1 MDNLAHE
8 VAPGSSVVDPKTSA
22 VDIEMEDVSEKVPKS
37 NSVETSEE
45 VIPETKADDV
55 LDSKADSPSIENK
68 EVVADESMDV
78 IEDELLEETKTTE
91 EESSNKV
98 IETEPPTVSVETEAP
113 ADVIVSEV
121 TDEKIVD
128 SNSAPESAKPDSET
142 TEITVESSEKPDT
155 SKTVVVLEDENDTL
169 VLNSDVDSA
178 SSDHDIADHGEED
191 DYDEYNDDHMFDII
205 NEGKAKIYIPAGK
218 KGVFYNPVQEF
229 NRDLSV
235 AVLTVFAIDHQSD
248 PTVKKYQKKMKW
260 ATSTSDTEEE
270 EDEEDEDVDLPLA
283 PGRKCKNGISVLDA
297 LSATGLRSMRYGLEV
312 AGVNTVMANDMS
324 EVAVKIIDKNVR
336 LNNLN
341 RLVVSRR
348 FDAIHLMQL
357 EKIRGRHF
365 DAIDLDPFG
374 NPTRF
379 LDAAV
384 SSLRDGG
391 LLLVTCTDMAVLC
404 GNTPE
409 TCYVKYNAVS
419 LKTAACHEMAL
430 RICLHLIETVCSK
443 YGRFIVPLLSFHADF
458 YIRVFVKVF
467 TSPQTCKATSTK
479 TSMVFKCIGCNT
491 LSFQP
496 LGMVYQVS
504 GQTKFN
510 LSHGPVVN
518 AKCAHCEGRHVMA
531 GPIWTGPLH
540 DAVFVQQVLDT
551 SESLGLTN
559 TRRITGML
567 AVILEELKDIPLYY
581 TLTNLCSVLHCEVI
595 PMQDFRSALLHA
607 KYKVSLSHCA
617 KNSFKTNA
625 PMSVVWDIL
634 RCWVKLHPI
643 AEKRLEDTTVRN
655 LLSKPPAFEANF
667 AYHPESISDSA
678 GLLRYQQN
686 PAPYWG
692 PGRKSTTNIGD
703 ARPKSNNT
711 HPAPRDSPTDQV
723 PPSKRFKKSGEGAD
737 KSIEL
742 ITLTDEE
749 DGDSLDR
756 EIFNLSKI
764 ADDAVDSSKGGSVA
778 SLSAIQAKAN
788 QNKSKNQ
795 DGNNKV
801 IEEYNLCDDDDDD
814 DMGDVYDGD
823 DDLRIVNGDV
833 GKKKTREDEKS
844 LDDLE
849 KELNQ
854 EIEKFD
860 RKTKSALEEADLLT
874 GESEEG
880 KKDRSSSKTTKDI
893 VYDLEENETVSK
905 DNDSS
910 NSNLTSSKHIKENDK
925 TLSGKQMEEDDIL
938 ELDAGD
944 SSEVPVA
951 VQNANDKSEDT
962 SSSVVKPS
970 RNSTDDSVKRTEDEV
985 PTINSNDDSVVL
997 NDDELREEKEILEE
1011 NKNGPPSD
1019 IIENGGDNVNKDDL
1033 DDKDNLDKE
1042 IELALETSDSKGG
1055 DKEVDPD
1062 EKLTE
1067 DDEQLVKEI
1076 DLGRSKES
1084 EQVDGL
1090 NSNGDD
1096 SEKPSEGKRIE
1107 SKVNEDNLD
1116 KELDEIINEEADVTS
1131 KE

>member
-1 MDNLAHE
+1 
-8 VAPGSSVVDPKTSA
+8 
-22 VDIEMEDVSEKVPKS
+22 
-37 NSVETSEE
+37 
-45 VIPETKADDV
+45 
-55 LDSKADSPSIENK
+55 
-68 EVVADESMDV
+68 
-78 IEDELLEETKTTE
+78 
-91 EESSNKV
+91 
-98 IETEPPTVSVETEAP
+98 
-113 ADVIVSEV
+113 
-121 TDEKIVD
+121 
-128 SNSAPESAKPDSET
+128 
-142 TEITVESSEKPDT
+142 
-155 SKTVVVLEDENDTL
+155 
-169 VLNSDVDSA
+169 
-178 SSDHDIADHGEED
+178 
-191 DYDEYNDDHMFDII
+191 MFDII
-205 NEGKAKIYIPAGK
+205 SEGKANIYIPAGK

-270 EDEEDEDVDLPLA
+270 EDEEDEEGDLPLA
-283 PGRKCKNGISVLDA
+283 PGKKCKNGISVLDA

-341 RLVVSRR
+341 RIVVSRR

-540 DAVFVQQVLDT
+540 DATFVQQVLDT
-551 SESLGLTN
+551 SESLGLAN

-567 AVILEELKDIPLYY
+567 AVILEEIKDIPLYY

-607 KYKVSLSHCA
+607 GYKVSLSHCA

-625 PMSVVWDIL
+625 SMTVVWDIL

-655 LLSKPPAFEANF
+655 LLSKQPAFEANF

-711 HPAPRDSPTDQV
+711 HPAPRDSPNDPNDQA
-723 PPSKRFKKSGEGAD
+723 PPSKRFKKSGEGGN

-742 ITLTDEE
+742 ITLSDEE

-764 ADDAVDSSKGGSVA
+764 ADENAVDSSKGGSVA
-778 SLSAIQAKAN
+778 SLSAIQEKAN
-788 QNKSKNQ
+788 INKSKNQ
-795 DGNNKV
+795 DENNKV
-801 IEEYNLCDDDDDD
+801 IEEYNLCDDDE
-814 DMGDVYDGD
+814 D

-833 GKKKTREDEKS
+833 SRDDKKKPTDPGNEDEKS

-854 EIEKFD
+854 EIERFD
-860 RKTKSALEEADLLT
+860 RKNKSALEEADLLT
-874 GESEEG
+874 QESEEG
-880 KKDRSSSKTTKDI
+880 NKGSSKTADDI
-893 VYDLEENETVSK
+893 VYDLEENENASK
-905 DNDSS
+905 DDSS
-910 NSNLTSSKHIKENDK
+910 NTNITNSKNITENDK
-925 TLSGKQMEEDDIL
+925 TSSGKQMEEDDIL
-938 ELDAGD
+938 ELDGD
-944 SSEVPVA
+944 SNEALVTA
-951 VQNANDKSEDT
+951 QNTNDKSEDNN
-962 SSSVVKPS
+962 SSSTAKP
-970 RNSTDDSVKRTEDEV
+970 
-985 PTINSNDDSVVL
+985 NDDGVKL
-997 NDDELREEKEILEE
+997 NDDELREENE
-1011 NKNGPPSD
+1011 NDASKTLK
-1019 IIENGGDNVNKDDL
+1019 NGGDNLNKDDL
-1033 DDKDNLDKE
+1033 DKDNLDKE
-1042 IELALETSDSKGG
+1042 IELALKTSDSKGG
-1055 DKEVDPD
+1055 DKVDLD
-1062 EKLTE
+1062 LEEKLTE
-1067 DDEQLVKEI
+1067 DEELVKEI
-1076 DLGRSKES
+1076 ELGETKES
-1084 EQVDGL
+1084 KQVDEL
-1090 NSNGDD
+1090 KSNGGDNV
-1096 SEKPSEGKRIE
+1096 KLIEGK
-1107 SKVNEDNLD
+1107 VGEDNLD
-1116 KELDEIINEEADVTS
+1116 KELDEIINEESDVTG